1 MGLYPFSVD
10 NPLAITS
17 DLVPLKKL
25 PGSYPSGEA

>member
-10 NPLAITS
+10 PLATTS